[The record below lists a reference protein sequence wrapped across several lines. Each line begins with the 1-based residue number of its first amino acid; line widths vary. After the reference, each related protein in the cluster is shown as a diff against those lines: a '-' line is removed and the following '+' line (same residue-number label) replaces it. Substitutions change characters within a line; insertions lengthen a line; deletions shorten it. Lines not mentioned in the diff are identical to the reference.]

1 MSDVK
6 DMSEENS
13 RAGTASDAAV
23 VQSGG
28 RAFHARSSELR
39 SSALLSSVAFCSLWE
54 IASGRWIEPFL
65 ISSPSRILSSL
76 VTGFTRGDLLQHT
89 WVTFQEIAI
98 GFPVGAISGIAL
110 GYWFGRSR
118 LLAEIFEPI
127 IIALN
132 GIPRTAL
139 APLFIVWLGIG
150 LWSKVG
156 VVFLLTFFLNF
167 FNTYTGMRQMDQEY
181 VDLASLMGV
190 KGWKLTFKV
199 IFPAISPYVFTGIRT
214 SIPFAV
220 IGAIVGEFVASTEG
234 VGFFIRMSAG
244 IFKTADVFVGIIV
257 LMIMVIIMDKIAE
270 MVEATSVALADSN
283 GTYSNPGIKERR
295 FCDAKRRIRLR
306 CRHQCFDRLHILSG
320 SNASSARAQQKE
332 LPEVT
337 MLTAVPNFA
346 FAAIWVA
353 EQLKYFERKGCGSR
367 SRRRRAVRS
376 V

>member
-1 MSDVK
+1 M
-6 DMSEENS
+6 
-13 RAGTASDAAV
+13 RGFGITAVRVAII
-23 VQSGG
+23 GG
-28 RAFHARSSELR
+28 F
-39 SSALLSSVAFCSLWE
+39 LLLWE
-54 IASGRWIEPFL
+54 VASGRWLEPFL
-65 ISSPSRILSSL
+65 ISSPSRIFASL
-76 VTGFTRGDLLQHT
+76 ISGFRDGDLVQHT

-110 GYWFGRSR
+110 GYAFGRSR

-132 GIPRTAL
+132 GIPRTAV

-167 FNTYTGMRQMDQEY
+167 FITYTGMRQMDQEY
-181 VDLASLMGV
+181 IDLARLMRV

-199 IFPAISPYVFTGIRT
+199 IFPAISPYLFTGIRT

-257 LMIMVIIMDKIAE
+257 LMIMVIVMDKIAE
-270 MVEATSVALADSN
+270 MIEKRALRWQ
-283 GTYSNPGIKERR
+283 TQTE
-295 FCDAKRRIRLR
+295 
-306 CRHQCFDRLHILSG
+306 HIQIQ
-320 SNASSARAQQKE
+320 A
-332 LPEVT
+332 
-337 MLTAVPNFA
+337 
-346 FAAIWVA
+346 
-353 EQLKYFERKGCGSR
+353 
-367 SRRRRAVRS
+367 
-376 V
+376 

>member
-1 MSDVK
+1 
-6 DMSEENS
+6 MSEQVSQEQS
-13 RAGTASDAAV
+13 RRAPSTDAVGTPKTTILSMGPMGVTIVRVAII
-23 VQSGG
+23 GG
-28 RAFHARSSELR
+28 FL
-39 SSALLSSVAFCSLWE
+39 VLWQ
-54 IASGRWIEPFL
+54 IASGPWIEPFL
-65 ISSPSRILSSL
+65 ISSPSRIFVSL
-76 VTGFTRGDLLQHT
+76 ISGFRDGDLLQHT

-110 GYWFGRSR
+110 GYAFGRSK

-127 IIALN
+127 IIGLN

-181 VDLASLMGV
+181 VDLARLMGV

-220 IGAIVGEFVASTEG
+220 IGAIVGEFVAATEG

-244 IFKTADVFVGIIV
+244 IFRTADVFVGIIV

-270 MVEATSVALADSN
+270 AVERKALRWQ
-283 GTYSNPGIKERR
+283 T
-295 FCDAKRRIRLR
+295 
-306 CRHQCFDRLHILSG
+306 
-320 SNASSARAQQKE
+320 QKE
-332 LPEVT
+332 HVQ
-337 MLTAVPNFA
+337 
-346 FAAIWVA
+346 I
-353 EQLKYFERKGCGSR
+353 QG
-367 SRRRRAVRS
+367 
-376 V
+376 

>member
-1 MSDVK
+1 MSDQVSQEQQRSAPSRDVAGAPK
-6 DMSEENS
+6 GSILSMGTMSVTVI
-13 RAGTASDAAV
+13 RVAII
-23 VQSGG
+23 GG
-28 RAFHARSSELR
+28 F
-39 SSALLSSVAFCSLWE
+39 FFLWE

-65 ISSPSRILSSL
+65 ISSPSRIFTSL
-76 VTGFTRGDLLQHT
+76 FSGFREGDLIQHT

-110 GYWFGRSR
+110 GYAFGRSR
-118 LLAEIFEPI
+118 LLAEVFEPI

-190 KGWKLTFKV
+190 KGWKLSFKV

-220 IGAIVGEFVASTEG
+220 IGAIVGEFVAATEG

-244 IFKTADVFVGIIV
+244 IFRTADVFVGIIV
-257 LMIMVIIMDKIAE
+257 LMIMVIIMDKIAA
-270 MVEATSVALADSN
+270 V
-283 GTYSNPGIKERR
+283 IERR
-295 FCDAKRRIRLR
+295 ALR
-306 CRHQCFDRLHILSG
+306 WQSQTEHVQIQG
-320 SNASSARAQQKE
+320 
-332 LPEVT
+332 
-337 MLTAVPNFA
+337 
-346 FAAIWVA
+346 
-353 EQLKYFERKGCGSR
+353 
-367 SRRRRAVRS
+367 
-376 V
+376 

>member
-1 MSDVK
+1 MP
-6 DMSEENS
+6 EEITQERS
-13 RAGTASDAAV
+13 QLTS
-23 VQSGG
+23 SGSPATG
-28 RAFHARSSELR
+28 LRKSALSLR
-39 SSALLSSVAFCSLWE
+39 SFYIALFRASIIIGFLLLWQ
-54 IASGRWIEPFL
+54 IASGPWIEPFL
-65 ISSPSRILSSL
+65 ISSPTRIFSSL
-76 VTGFTRGDLLQHT
+76 IEGFTAGDLLQHT

-98 GFPVGAISGIAL
+98 GFPIGAISGVAL
-110 GYWFGRSR
+110 GYAFGRSR

-181 VDLASLMGV
+181 VDLARLMGV

-220 IGAIVGEFVASTEG
+220 IGAIVGEFVAATEG

-244 IFKTADVFVGIIV
+244 IFRTADVFVGIIV
-257 LMIMVIIMDKIAE
+257 LMVMVIIMDKIA
-270 MVEATSVALADSN
+270 ALV
-283 GTYSNPGIKERR
+283 ERR
-295 FCDAKRRIRLR
+295 ALR
-306 CRHQCFDRLHILSG
+306 WQTQTEHIQIQ
-320 SNASSARAQQKE
+320 A
-332 LPEVT
+332 
-337 MLTAVPNFA
+337 
-346 FAAIWVA
+346 
-353 EQLKYFERKGCGSR
+353 
-367 SRRRRAVRS
+367 
-376 V
+376 

>member
-1 MSDVK
+1 MSK
-6 DMSEENS
+6 DISEENS
-13 RAGTASDAAV
+13 RAGTASNAAV

-28 RAFHARSSELR
+28 VLSMHGFGVTIIRFVIIGGF
-39 SSALLSSVAFCSLWE
+39 LLLWE

-76 VTGFTRGDLLQHT
+76 VTGFTSGDLIQHT

-110 GYWFGRSR
+110 GYSFGRSR

-167 FNTYTGMRQMDQEY
+167 FNTYTGMRQMDREY
-181 VDLASLMGV
+181 VDLANLMGV
-190 KGWKLTFKV
+190 RGWKLTFKV
-199 IFPAISPYVFTGIRT
+199 ILPAISPYVFTGIRT

-220 IGAIVGEFVASTEG
+220 IGAIVGEFVASQ
-234 VGFFIRMSAG
+234 AG
-244 IFKTADVFVGIIV
+244 LGTVIV
-257 LMIMVIIMDKIAE
+257 
-270 MVEATSVALADSN
+270 
-283 GTYSNPGIKERR
+283 
-295 FCDAKRRIRLR
+295 
-306 CRHQCFDRLHILSG
+306 
-320 SNASSARAQQKE
+320 NAQTN
-332 LPEVT
+332 LNTPV
-337 MLTAVPNFA
+337 A
-346 FAAIWVA
+346 FAALVWISVVGLLLYGA
-353 EQLKYFERKGCGSR
+353 VGLAA
-367 SRRRRAVRS
+367 RRWAPWADTT
-376 V
+376 

>member
-1 MSDVK
+1 MSDDLSQKNLRV
-6 DMSEENS
+6 SPS
-13 RAGTASDAAV
+13 IGATTAPTGKAFSFRGMGITV
-23 VQSGG
+23 VRVAIIGG
-28 RAFHARSSELR
+28 F
-39 SSALLSSVAFCSLWE
+39 LLLWE
-54 IASGRWIEPFL
+54 FASGRWLEPFL

-76 VTGFTRGDLLQHT
+76 ITGFREGDLIQHT

-98 GFPVGAISGIAL
+98 GFPIGALSGIAL
-110 GYWFGRSR
+110 GYAFGRSR

-132 GIPRTAL
+132 GIPRTAV

-150 LWSKVG
+150 VWSKVG

-167 FNTYTGMRQMDQEY
+167 FITYTGMRQMDQEY
-181 VDLASLMGV
+181 IDLARLMRV

-199 IFPAISPYVFTGIRT
+199 IFPAISPYLFTGIRT

-270 MVEATSVALADSN
+270 MIEKRAL
-283 GTYSNPGIKERR
+283 RW
-295 FCDAKRRIRLR
+295 
-306 CRHQCFDRLHILSG
+306 Q
-320 SNASSARAQQKE
+320 AQTEHLQ
-332 LPEVT
+332 
-337 MLTAVPNFA
+337 
-346 FAAIWVA
+346 I
-353 EQLKYFERKGCGSR
+353 QG
-367 SRRRRAVRS
+367 
-376 V
+376 

>member
-1 MSDVK
+1 MSK
-6 DMSEENS
+6 DISRENS
-13 RAGTASDAAV
+13 RAGSSSSGTV
-23 VQSGG
+23 VQTGAGLPTGG
-28 RAFHARSSELR
+28 FGITLARFVIIGGF
-39 SSALLSSVAFCSLWE
+39 LLLWE

-65 ISSPSRILSSL
+65 ISSPTRILSSL
-76 VTGFTRGDLLQHT
+76 VTGFREGDLFQHT

-98 GFPVGAISGIAL
+98 GFPMGAISGIAL

-132 GIPRTAL
+132 GIPRTAV

-167 FNTYTGMRQMDQEY
+167 FNTYTGMRQMDREY
-181 VDLASLMGV
+181 IDLASLMGV

-234 VGFFIRMSAG
+234 LGFFIRMSAG

-257 LMIMVIIMDKIAE
+257 LMIMVIILDRIAE
-270 MVEATSVALADSN
+270 MIEKRALRWQSQ
-283 GTYSNPGIKERR
+283 TE
-295 FCDAKRRIRLR
+295 
-306 CRHQCFDRLHILSG
+306 HIQIQ
-320 SNASSARAQQKE
+320 A
-332 LPEVT
+332 
-337 MLTAVPNFA
+337 
-346 FAAIWVA
+346 
-353 EQLKYFERKGCGSR
+353 
-367 SRRRRAVRS
+367 
-376 V
+376 